1 MRCSMGF
8 LTSSCMLVASLSAS
22 LHLLPPLR
30 HRRPPKPPKPP
41 PRKPPKP
48 PSPKRSP
55 KPPPPKRSPKPPS
68 PKRSPQPPLLKLLN
82 RSWPMLRACCSR
94 SAHDVSPPA
103 ACQPLDVCCCQPLPV
118 FLYTLP
124 LASA

>member
-1 MRCSMGF
+1 
-8 LTSSCMLVASLSAS
+8 
-22 LHLLPPLR
+22 
-30 HRRPPKPPKPP
+30 KPPKPP
-41 PRKPPKP
+41 PRKPP

-55 KPPPPKRSPKPPS
+55 KPPPLKRSPKPPPKPPLPKRSPKPP
-68 PKRSPQPPLLKLLN
+68 PPPNRSPQPPLLKLLN
-82 RSWPMLRACCSR
+82 RSWPVLGACCSR

-103 ACQPLDVCCCQPLPV
+103 ACQPFDVCCCQPLPV